1 MITMIDLD
9 LDGRT
14 HKELIMLK
22 EQVMRSELPYNNKS
36 FLISKIDGY
45 LGIKYSRE
53 DVIADI
59 KAGSADIDD
68 IGE

>member
-1 MITMIDLD
+1 MIDID
-9 LDGRT
+9 LEGRNSRD
-14 HKELIMLK
+14 LIILK
-22 EQVMRSELPYNNKS
+22 EQVMRSELPYNNKL

>member
-1 MITMIDLD
+1 
-9 LDGRT
+9 
-14 HKELIMLK
+14 
-22 EQVMRSELPYNNKS
+22 MRSELPYNNKS

>member
-1 MITMIDLD
+1 MIDID
-9 LDGRT
+9 LEGRNSRD
-14 HKELIMLK
+14 LIILK

-45 LGIKYSRE
+45 LGIRYSRE

-68 IGE
+68 INE

>member
-1 MITMIDLD
+1 MIDLD

-36 FLISKIDGY
+36 FLIEKIDSC
-45 LGIKYSRE
+45 LGIRNTHE
-53 DVIADI
+53 DILEAI

-68 IGE
+68 INE

>member
-1 MITMIDLD
+1 MIDID

-36 FLISKIDGY
+36 FLIEKIEGY
-45 LGIKYSRE
+45 LGIRNTHE
-53 DVIADI
+53 DILNAI
-59 KAGSADIDD
+59 KAGAADIDD
-68 IGE
+68 INE

>member
-1 MITMIDLD
+1 MIDID
-9 LDGRT
+9 LEGRNSRD
-14 HKELIMLK
+14 LIILK

-36 FLISKIDGY
+36 FLISKIDSY
-45 LGIKYSRE
+45 LGIRYSRE

-68 IGE
+68 INE

>member
-1 MITMIDLD
+1 MIDID
-9 LDGRT
+9 LEGRNSRD
-14 HKELIMLK
+14 LIILK
-22 EQVMRSELPYNNKS
+22 EQVMRSELPYNNKA

-59 KAGSADIDD
+59 KAGLADIDD
-68 IGE
+68 INE

>member
-1 MITMIDLD
+1 MIDID
-9 LDGRT
+9 LEGRNSRD
-14 HKELIMLK
+14 LIILK
-22 EQVMRSELPYNNKS
+22 EQVMRSELPYSNKS

-68 IGE
+68 INE